1 MDNKLRDFGE
11 EAVKN
16 IQEQAG
22 DDNRV
27 PPLANKAGSC
37 IQIALVF
44 LTTFFGITYATYY
57 SNQSVKTE
65 TYGPLYVGLGIFFGL
80 LLGAFLGLG
89 VKWVIRKFYSRKAI

>member
-22 DDNRV
+22 DDNRL

-37 IQIALVF
+37 IAVVLVF
-44 LTTFFGITYATYY
+44 LTTFFGVTYATYY
-57 SNQSVKTE
+57 ANQSGKTE
-65 TYGPLYVGLGIFFGL
+65 SYLPLYVGMGIFFGL
-80 LLGAFLGLG
+80 IIGSVLGLG
-89 VKWVIRKFYSRKAI
+89 AKWVIRKLFSR

>member
-22 DDNRV
+22 DDDRV

-37 IQIALVF
+37 IQIVLVF
-44 LTTFFGITYATYY
+44 LFTFFGVTYATYY
-57 SNQSVKTE
+57 TNQSRKTE
-65 TYGPLYVGLGIFFGL
+65 SYGPLYVDWEY
-80 LLGAFLGLG
+80 FLACSSGHFLAM
-89 VKWVIRKFYSRKAI
+89 V